1 MSRDELYEALVS
13 LLNSM
18 SNEDARAVF
27 NEYCSEYGSL
37 EDYIYDNDEYDLNEY
52 FGEDS
57 PYEVLCRT
65 GYGDYNISHDY
76 FRTDGYGNVRSFN
89 NVHSDESPFYADEL
103 ADYIIDNENALGNS
117 DIEDLLDEYNE
128 SNDEFEESVRRNKR
142 TNRISESSRRKRN
155 RRKWKVYYFIENI
168 S

>member
-1 MSRDELYEALVS
+1 MSREELYEALVS

-27 NEYCSEYGSL
+27 NEYCSEYGSF

-52 FGEDS
+52 FQGDS

-76 FRTDGYGNVRSFN
+76 FRTDGYNNVISFN
-89 NVHSDESPFYADEL
+89 NVHSAESPFYADEL

-128 SNDEFEESVRRNKR
+128 SSDEFEESVRRPTRMPK
-142 TNRISESSRRKRN
+142 RISKESIRKN
-155 RRKWKVYYFIENI
+155 RRRYRK
-168 S
+168 

>member
-27 NEYCSEYGSL
+27 NEYCSEYGSF
-37 EDYIYDNDEYDLNEY
+37 EDYIYDNGEYDLNEY

-57 PYEVLCRT
+57 PYEILCRT
-65 GYGDYNISHDY
+65 GYGDYSISHDY

-89 NVHSDESPFYADEL
+89 NIHSADSPFYADEL
-103 ADYIIDNENALGNS
+103 ADYIIDKETSLGNS

-128 SNDEFEESVRRNKR
+128 SNGDFEESVRRTTKR
-142 TNRISESSRRKRN
+142 SKRISKESIRKN
-155 RRKWKVYYFIENI
+155 RRRYRK
-168 S
+168 

>member
-18 SNEDARAVF
+18 SNEDAKAIH
-27 NEYCSEYGSL
+27 NEYCSEYGTMD
-37 EDYIYDNDEYDLNEY
+37 DYIYDNDEWDLNEY
-52 FGEDS
+52 FEDDS

-65 GYGDYNISHDY
+65 GYGDYHISHDY

-103 ADYIIDNENALGNS
+103 ADFIIDNENALGNS

-128 SNDEFEESVRRNKR
+128 SNDEFEESVRRPTRMPK
-142 TNRISESSRRKRN
+142 RISKESIRKN
-155 RRKWKVYYFIENI
+155 RQRYRK
-168 S
+168 